1 MLEVKNLRKVY
12 KQTNGELVA
21 LDDVS
26 FKFPE
31 TGLVALCGENGCGK
45 TTMLNA
51 ISTVDMDYSGDIVL
65 DGVNIKTMVPDYRR
79 NCVSYVFQ
87 ENEFVDYLNI
97 SENLRLFSE
106 EESEGEVQDKLD
118 EYSIGEKSAEYGNC
132 LSGGATS
139 ACIINSRNA

>member
-26 FKFPE
+26 LTFPE

-45 TTMLNA
+45 TTLLNA

-65 DGVNIKTMVPDYRR
+65 DGVNIKTIKEDYRR
-79 NCVSYVFQ
+79 NSVSYV
-87 ENEFVDYLNI
+87 
-97 SENLRLFSE
+97 
-106 EESEGEVQDKLD
+106 LD
-118 EYSIGEKSAEYGNC
+118 RKSVV
-132 LSGGATS
+132 
-139 ACIINSRNA
+139 